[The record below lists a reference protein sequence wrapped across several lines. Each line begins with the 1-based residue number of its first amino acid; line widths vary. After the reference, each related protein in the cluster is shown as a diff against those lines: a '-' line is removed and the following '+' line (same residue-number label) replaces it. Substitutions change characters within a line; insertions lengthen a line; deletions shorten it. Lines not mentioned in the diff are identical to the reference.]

1 MDNIEVLEDKEDVLE
16 IKNSSNAE
24 LLSLYTAIKN
34 HLKYLNDS
42 IITLEE
48 DESNE

>member
-1 MDNIEVLEDKEDVLE
+1 MDNIEVLEDKEEVLE

-24 LLSLYTAIKN
+24 LLSLYDAIKK
-34 HLKYLNDS
+34 HLKYLNDNNIS
-42 IITLEE
+42 LEE